1 MRDADESAGTSTILA
16 EVLPGIVMVYGDPPP
31 ELDLE
36 RIDLDVLPA
45 ADRERIHA
53 AALAALGN
61 AATVGGNLATVA
73 AQSQGLYRLADASRA
88 ILDAGATLA
97 VKDGAHL
104 GAMLANGN
112 IVGQARFIP
121 VAALGAAQAVAAI
134 GPAIAMV
141 ALQLQLKEITG
152 LVRTNIALTTTV
164 LTQIRHEQ
172 WSELTALAGTVERT
186 LSQARKARAVTA
198 SLWDTVAVLEAD
210 LDKQRKQ
217 YRLNVGGHVRQIGQA
232 DTRARREYVETHAEA
247 ILFDAH
253 ALLTSL
259 QAWTGRQ
266 ALHAAVARAAGS
278 DDPGE
283 ARLVEIIVRDTQ
295 DAYDDGLA
303 QARQLVGDLTRELR
317 IVAELPGRRT
327 APLTPRRRDAKAAR
341 LTCAQLLEALEP
353 LADAL
358 NPPPPALDLPEFV
371 CAPDSFDLE
380 PALRVL
386 RWFLDDDETLR
397 GLGLADPLDAG
408 RPIGAILDAAKDRWA
423 AATDRTRPMSL
434 VAVTDRRI
442 ITARTNTLLQQGQ
455 LQQNIPL
462 DQVRY
467 VRPPGDAGDRATI
480 DVITR
485 DENLRWAF
493 HPDCEDNAAD
503 ELRALIAES
512 MSIPDSERDELRRGR
527 LTLTAGDR

>member
-1 MRDADESAGTSTILA
+1 MQDADESTGTSTILA
-16 EVLPGIVMVYGDPPP
+16 EVLPGIVMAYGDAPP
-31 ELDLE
+31 ELGLE
-36 RIDLDVLPA
+36 RIDLDIVPA

-61 AATVGGNLATVA
+61 AATVGGNLATAA
-73 AQSQGLYRLADASRA
+73 AQSHGLYRLADASRA

-112 IVGQARFIP
+112 IVGQARFVP
-121 VAALGAAQAVAAI
+121 VAALGAAQVVAAI
-134 GPAIAMV
+134 GPAVAMI
-141 ALQLQLKEITG
+141 ALQLQLNEITG

-172 WSELTALAGTVERT
+172 WSELTGLARTVERA
-186 LSQARKARAVTA
+186 LARARELKAVPA
-198 SLWDTVAVLEAD
+198 SVWDTVAGLENH
-210 LDKQRKQ
+210 LDKQLEQ
-217 YRLNVGGHVRQIGQA
+217 YRLNVDGHVQQIGRSG
-232 DTRARREYVETHAEA
+232 TRARREYVETHAEA

-259 QAWTGRQ
+259 RAWTGRE
-266 ALHAAVARAAGS
+266 ALHAAVARAAAS
-278 DDPGE
+278 DDAAE
-283 ARLVEIIVRDTQ
+283 ARLVDIIVRDAQ
-295 DAYDDGLA
+295 VAYDGGLA
-303 QARQLVGDLTRELR
+303 QARQLVGELTRELR
-317 IVAELPGRRT
+317 IVAELPGRAT
-327 APLTPRRRDAKAAR
+327 LPLTPKRRDTKGAR
-341 LTCAQLLEALEP
+341 LTCGRLLEALEP

-358 NPPPPALDLPEFV
+358 NPPAPALEPPEIV
-371 CAPDSFDLE
+371 CVPDTFDLE
-380 PALRVL
+380 PALSVL

-408 RPIGAILDAAKDRWA
+408 RPIGAILDAAKDGWA
-423 AATDRTRPMSL
+423 AVRDRARTMTL

-442 ITARTNTLLQQGQ
+442 ITARTNVLLQQGQ
-455 LQQNIPL
+455 LQQEIPL

-467 VRPPGDAGDRATI
+467 VRPPADADGRVTI

-493 HPDCEDNAAD
+493 HPDGDDAAAD

-512 MSIPDSERDELRRGR
+512 MSIPDSERHQLRRGR
-527 LTLTAGDR
+527 LALTAG